1 MKTKLDSNPL
11 ELLTVLFLS
20 FLLQCLEV
28 LEDHEDDVLN
38 LLMKEKVSD
47 DIDIELCTVAA
58 NYCDD
63 VLPEDN
69 YVLEDHEEL

>member
-1 MKTKLDSNPL
+1 M
-11 ELLTVLFLS
+11 
-20 FLLQCLEV
+20 LQCLEV
-28 LEDHEDDVLN
+28 LEDNEES
-38 LLMKEKVSD
+38 LLKMLMQEKISD

-63 VLPEDN
+63 VLPESD